1 MNWWIFVPH
10 DGSKVRSIIEFTDW
24 GDCRRRLCLFSFPLR
39 CCWHDIATFFCLNA
53 LSFPALQNLREHKL
67 EGISAIASF
76 YVQYCKQGA
85 ILLALKC
92 TLQIVCSFTLLLVFS
107 SVPSLKTTAC
117 KMEFHPKIISRVKT
131 CFLLSSRIF
140 LLKVNFTFILKTAW
154 VEKVELARKLSFFS
168 STPPWSTDYL
178 HYIHEQCW

>member
-1 MNWWIFVPH
+1 MRNF
-10 DGSKVRSIIEFTDW
+10 GSSILD
-24 GDCRRRLCLFSFPLR
+24 
-39 CCWHDIATFFCLNA
+39 
-53 LSFPALQNLREHKL
+53 
-67 EGISAIASF
+67 
-76 YVQYCKQGA
+76 VQYCKQGA

-154 VEKVELARKLSFFS
+154 VEKVELARKLSFL
-168 STPPWSTDYL
+168 TALLLEARIT
-178 HYIHEQCW
+178 YIIFMNNVDKKTIMMLIMFPR